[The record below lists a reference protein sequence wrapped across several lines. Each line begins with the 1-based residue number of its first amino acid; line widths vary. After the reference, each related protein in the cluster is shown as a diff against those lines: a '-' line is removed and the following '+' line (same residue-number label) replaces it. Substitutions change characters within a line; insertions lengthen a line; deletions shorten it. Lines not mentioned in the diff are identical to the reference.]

1 MSECVHEAG
10 SIDENKNV
18 CSPLFT
24 KMKNEKKLYKLLAEL
39 VDTERTY
46 VEDLEEVE
54 QKNH

>member
-1 MSECVHEAG
+1 MSECVHEAR

-18 CSPLFT
+18 CSKLFT

-46 VEDLEEVE
+46 VEDLEEVK
-54 QKNH
+54 QKKL

>member
-1 MSECVHEAG
+1 MSECVHESR

-18 CSPLFT
+18 CSPLYT

-46 VEDLEEVE
+46 VEDLEEVK
-54 QKNH
+54 QKCV